1 VTTRSAFV
9 GSEPSVVRR
18 RDFGTGLS
26 VVIPTLDRP
35 HLLARCLATVA
46 RSLRAGDEA
55 LVADASSSADA
66 VASVVAEHGASLVRC
81 PHPGA
86 SYQRN
91 VGAAK
96 ARGDVIAFVDD
107 DVRVSEGWAA
117 AISDAFAE
125 NPDAAFVTGRIEVPP
140 EQIGYARPVSIKSE
154 LEAAVLT
161 PASRGTLGHSANMAV
176 RREAFEAVGGF
187 DEAIGPGTRLK
198 AAEDS
203 ELIDRF
209 FAAGYRGRYEPA
221 ALAWH
226 DQWRSRGDLVRLE
239 WTYGI
244 GTGARLARLV
254 RRDRGR
260 ARAVVADD
268 FWGNGL
274 KIVPSL
280 VRQRYELGVAF
291 VVARLA
297 GASVG
302 FVRASRCGFATGRT
316 NLDP

>member
-1 VTTRSAFV
+1 VSA
-9 GSEPSVVRR
+9 
-18 RDFGTGLS
+18 LS

-46 RSLRAGDEA
+46 RSLRGGDEV
-55 LVADASSSADA
+55 LVADASSSAHE
-66 VASVVAEHGASLVRC
+66 VAAVVAEHGASLVRC

-86 SYQRN
+86 SFQRN
-91 VGAAK
+91 LGAAQ
-96 ARGDVIAFVDD
+96 ARCDVIAFVDD

-117 AISDAFAE
+117 AISDAFAQHPE
-125 NPDAAFVTGRIEVPP
+125 AAFLTGRIEVPP
-140 EQIGYARPVSIKSE
+140 EQVGYNRPVSIKTE
-154 LEAAVLT
+154 REATVLT

-176 RREAFEAVGGF
+176 RRHAFEAVGGF
-187 DEAIGPGTRLK
+187 DEALGPGTQLK

-203 ELIDRF
+203 DLVDRF

-226 DQWRSRGDLVRLE
+226 DQWRGRGDLVRLE

-244 GTGARLARLV
+244 GTGARLTRLV
-254 RRDRGR
+254 RRDRAR

-268 FWGNGL
+268 LWGNGL

-280 VRQRYELGVAF
+280 VRERYKLGVAF

-302 FVRASRCGFATGRT
+302 FVRASRSGFAARGT
-316 NLDP
+316 NSDL